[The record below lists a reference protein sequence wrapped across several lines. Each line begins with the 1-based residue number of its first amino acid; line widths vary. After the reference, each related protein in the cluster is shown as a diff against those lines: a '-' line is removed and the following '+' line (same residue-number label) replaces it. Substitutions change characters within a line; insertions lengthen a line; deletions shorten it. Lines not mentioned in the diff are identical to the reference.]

1 MDIGTHSI
9 CGILEQ
15 EKKPVVTSKTG
26 AVTNLTW
33 ATENFLGY
41 KHCILIRGMAT
52 QISTSVIAFS
62 EVILNLP
69 TVQTFNTIPH
79 VLMIPNHKIFVATS
93 YLILL
98 LL

>member
-1 MDIGTHSI
+1 MWHS
-9 CGILEQ
+9 GAG
-15 EKKPVVTSKTG
+15 KKPVVTSKTG

-33 ATENFLGY
+33 AAENFLGY
-41 KHCILIRGMAT
+41 EHCILIRGMAT
-52 QISTSVIAFS
+52 QISVIAFL
-62 EVILNLP
+62 EVVLNLP

-79 VLMIPNHKIFVATS
+79 VLVTPHHKIFVATS